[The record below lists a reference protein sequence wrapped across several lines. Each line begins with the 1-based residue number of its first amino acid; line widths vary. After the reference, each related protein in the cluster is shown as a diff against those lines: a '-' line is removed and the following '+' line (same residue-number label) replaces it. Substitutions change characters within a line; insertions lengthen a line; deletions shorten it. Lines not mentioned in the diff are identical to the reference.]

1 MADDDNGLRLR
12 QVTDIAAN
20 HGEIDLT
27 RGEGVSGS
35 SAVPLS
41 ITLSRTGAFV
51 ETSSPAIADI
61 ALAASPSIEPTATLS
76 VTGRV

>member
-1 MADDDNGLRLR
+1 MAHDDDGLRLR
-12 QVTDIAAN
+12 QVADIATDHCQIRLAVRK
-20 HGEIDLT
+20 GL
-27 RGEGVSGS
+27 GGP

-51 ETSSPAIADI
+51 ETSRLAMADI